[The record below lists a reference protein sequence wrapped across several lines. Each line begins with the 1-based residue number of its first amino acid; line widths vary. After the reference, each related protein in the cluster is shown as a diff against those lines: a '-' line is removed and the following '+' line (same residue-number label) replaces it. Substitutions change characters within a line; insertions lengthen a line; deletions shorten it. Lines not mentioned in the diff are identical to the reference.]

1 MNDLIPEGVVHMKYS
16 RNEFKYVDLPKKKLG
31 NLIIVGVGVLAI
43 LITGFLYASKLNSN
57 TKIVGTKTTIASD
70 SLTLF

>member
-1 MNDLIPEGVVHMKYS
+1 MKYS
-16 RNEFKYVDLPKKKLG
+16 RNEFKYVDLPKKKIG

-57 TKIVGTKTTIASD
+57 AKVVGTKTNIISD
-70 SLTLF
+70 SESLL

>member
-1 MNDLIPEGVVHMKYS
+1 MKYS
-16 RNEFKYVDLPKKKLG
+16 RNEFKYVDLPKKKIG

-57 TKIVGTKTTIASD
+57 TKVVGAKINITSD
-70 SLTLF
+70 SEALL